1 VTIGFLAP
9 LSGPYQPVGE
19 DLRAG
24 FELYLDLNGGQLG
37 GRPAEVVVVDE
48 GLGAAEARPA
58 AERLI
63 RQDRVDVMSGILN
76 SDSFLAV
83 YELAV
88 AQGIPIVG
96 ANARPTTLWD
106 TGIEQVWT
114 TSWLN
119 PQSGS
124 AIVPFLRERVDGPVW
139 AMGPD
144 NAGGRDLLEA
154 FTAALT
160 ESGGQLANPGGR
172 PTFFPF
178 PATNNFVPY
187 LAEIAA
193 SDAEAIYIFTAG
205 AQAIDFVTQWDQSPA
220 ADLPVYGTGLTEGAV
235 LQAMGGAAEG
245 IFNSHNYSP
254 DLDNPANERFAA
266 EWTDRH
272 DRTPTVFAVNAY
284 DAAQVLDLA
293 IGEIDGEVTPA
304 AIAAAVAGVG
314 LVDSPRGPWYFSPD
328 THSPVQRWYVR
339 VVEQQGGGWANVLVE
354 ELPVIRD

>member
-1 VTIGFLAP
+1 M
-9 LSGPYQPVGE
+9 
-19 DLRAG
+19 
-24 FELYLDLNGGQLG
+24 
-37 GRPAEVVVVDE
+37 DE
-48 GLGAAEARPA
+48 GVGAAEARPA

-63 RQDRVDVMSGILN
+63 RQERVDALSGILN
-76 SDSFLAV
+76 ADSFMAI

-96 ANARPTTLWD
+96 ANARPTALWD

-119 PQSGS
+119 PQSGR
-124 AIVPFLRERVDGPVW
+124 AIVPYMVEHVDGPVW
-139 AMGPD
+139 AIGPD

-154 FTAALT
+154 FTSGFT
-160 ESGGQLANPGGR
+160 ELGGEVANPDGQ
-172 PTFFPF
+172 PTYFPF

-193 SDAEAIYIFTAG
+193 SDAEAIYAFVAG
-205 AQAIDFVTQWDQSPA
+205 AQAIDFVTQWAQSPA

-245 IFNSHNYSP
+245 IINTHNYSP

-266 EWTDRH
+266 EWTARH

-293 IGEIDGEVTPA
+293 IAEIDGEVTPA
-304 AIAAAVAGVG
+304 AITAAIAGVG
-314 LVDSPRGPWYFSPD
+314 LVDSPRGPWYFSPR

-339 VVEQQGGGWANVLVE
+339 VVAPDGAGWSNVLLE
-354 ELPVIRD
+354 ELPVVRD